1 MCDKIV
7 LEGPF
12 MLLYCPGRYN
22 TKKRCDKVVD
32 NFLSALKFVPD
43 RLVIIKTI
51 NFDKDDHENI
61 IYFSLMF

>member
-43 RLVIIKTI
+43 RLLIIKTI
-51 NFDKDDHENI
+51 KKT
-61 IYFSLMF
+61 S